1 MILLA
6 KRSTAEKLGL
16 PILAKYVAYA
26 VAGVSPEI
34 MGIGPAF
41 AIPKV
46 LQKAGVTKD
55 CISIWEVNEAF
66 AS

>member
-1 MILLA
+1 
-6 KRSTAEKLGL
+6 
-16 PILAKYVAYA
+16 
-26 VAGVSPEI
+26 

-46 LQKAGVTKD
+46 LEFAGLKKD
-55 CISIWEVNEAF
+55 DIGIYEVNEAF